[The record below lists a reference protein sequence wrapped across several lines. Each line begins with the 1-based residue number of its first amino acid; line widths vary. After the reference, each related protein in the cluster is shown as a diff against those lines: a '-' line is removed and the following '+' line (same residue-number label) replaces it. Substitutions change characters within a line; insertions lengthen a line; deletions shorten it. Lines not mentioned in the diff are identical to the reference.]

1 MFLLCAHVSVLSYV
15 GLPLHIF
22 GKVSVIC
29 LSTSHHNNNQGS
41 LFGPYT
47 PLQQLDTLAD
57 HDTRSYVVGSTNS
70 LLLAQKDR
78 YCDVLVN
85 VRCLFCRPL
94 SDEDQLDENT
104 INISSQNLHK
114 ISGLTVPDRRWIDF
128 ITQTVKDTWD
138 EGT

>member
-1 MFLLCAHVSVLSYV
+1 MAAVRFWSSAYVMFSPILRGPSLAYFWKGQWQALSASY
-15 GLPLHIF
+15 LDEI
-22 GKVSVIC
+22 
-29 LSTSHHNNNQGS
+29 QGS

-85 VRCLFCRPL
+85 VRVVWL
-94 SDEDQLDENT
+94 SGAN
-104 INISSQNLHK
+104 
-114 ISGLTVPDRRWIDF
+114 
-128 ITQTVKDTWD
+128 
-138 EGT
+138 